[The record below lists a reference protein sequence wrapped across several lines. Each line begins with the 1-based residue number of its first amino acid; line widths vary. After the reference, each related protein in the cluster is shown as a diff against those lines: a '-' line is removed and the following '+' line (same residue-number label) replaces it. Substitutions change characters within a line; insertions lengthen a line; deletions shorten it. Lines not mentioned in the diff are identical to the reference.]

1 MTGITPAEVVLTGGN
16 LALVVVVVVI
26 ALGALAMAA
35 MFRQEVLSAGEG
47 TDNMKN
53 IALAVQEGANAYL
66 QRQFRT
72 LAVFAGIAFFVLL
85 ALPADDWGVR
95 IGRSVFFLVGAG
107 FSATVGYLGMS
118 LAVKANLRVA
128 AAANESGRDPA
139 MNIGFRTGAMV
150 GMLTVG
156 LGLLG
161 ASVVVLLFKHEAPHV
176 LEGFG
181 FGAALLAMFMRVGGG
196 IFTKAADV
204 GADLVGKVEQNIPE
218 DDPRNAATIADN
230 VGDNVGDCA
239 GMAADL
245 FESYAVTL
253 VAALILGSQAFGD
266 KGLVFPLLIPAV
278 GALTAVAGVYLM
290 RPRPGENGLTTI
302 NRAFYLSAG
311 IAAVACVILSFVYLP
326 SSFADFENVT
336 PSALDQLSVSGASG
350 NPALIA
356 SIAVVI
362 GIVMAAA
369 ILALTGYFTGTEY
382 RPVKD
387 VGKTSLTGAATVLLS
402 GLAVGFE
409 SAVYTTLVIGA
420 AVFGAYLLG
429 GASLTVS
436 LFAVALAGCGLLT
449 TVGVIVAMD
458 TFGPVSDNAQGIA
471 EMSGDVSPEG
481 AQILTELDAV
491 GNTTKAI
498 TKGIAI
504 ATAVLAATALFG
516 SYATSVLDALVK
528 ARPTTD
534 EFTLADFFV
543 FNPAVLVGVL
553 LGSAVVFLFSGLA
566 ISAVGRAAGAVV
578 YEVRRQFREI
588 PGIMEGTGRPEYGK
602 VVDIVT
608 KDSLRELVTP
618 GILAVLAPVAVGFGL
633 GVTALAGFLA
643 GAIGTG
649 TLMAVFLANSGGAW
663 DNAKKLVEDGN
674 HGGKGSDAHA
684 ATIIGDTVGDPFKD
698 TAGPAINPLL
708 KVMNLVS
715 LLVASAVVS
724 MSVGKDQ
731 NDPLR
736 IGIAVVC
743 AGIIATAVY
752 ISKQREVSIGSDGPS
767 TPASPAPR
775 QRPDA
780 DGPGP
785 ADRLTSSSTKISTTA
800 RGRSDSSDLPL
811 RLRSAL
817 ETAGFT
823 YDAVAELLGT
833 RAHAALGRNET
844 TPGRRR
850 TTDGSPLATLTRL
863 FLLQAP
869 VPAADAERALPDLL
883 GPLADDGFLATD
895 GQRGTRAPRRPPLRH
910 QRSPGGPRPLG
921 RQRPD
926 ARTRRRSRPGRAGPR
941 PGHQPGRHLPGPAD
955 HPRAGAA
962 GPSTSAPA
970 AASRRC
976 TWPPTRSASSRPT

>member
-1 MTGITPAEVVLTGGN
+1 MTGIDPAVVTLTGTNQLLVIVVL
-16 LALVVVVVVI
+16 AI
-26 ALGALAMAA
+26 ALGALAMAVV
-35 MFRQEVLSAGEG
+35 FRKQVLAAGEG
-47 TDNMKN
+47 TDNMKT

-66 QRQFRT
+66 TRQFRT
-72 LAVFAGIAFFVLL
+72 LGIFAVIAFFALL
-85 ALPADDWGVR
+85 VLPADDMTVR
-95 IGRSVFFLVGAG
+95 IFRSVFFLVGAG
-107 FSATVGYLGMS
+107 FSSAVGYLGMN
-118 LAVKANLRVA
+118 LAVRANLRVA
-128 AAANESGRDPA
+128 AAADSVGREPA
-139 MNIGFRTGAMV
+139 MTIGLRTGAMV

-161 ASVVVLLFKHEAPHV
+161 ASLVVLVFQDTAPDV

-204 GADLVGKVEQNIPE
+204 GADLVGKVEQGIPE

-266 KGLVFPLLIPAV
+266 KGLVFPLLIPAI
-278 GALTAVAGVYLM
+278 GALTAVAGVYLT
-290 RPRPGENGLTTI
+290 RPKAGENGLKTI
-302 NRAFYLSAG
+302 NRSFYLSSG
-311 IAAVACVILSFVYLP
+311 IAAVASVVLAYVYLP
-326 SSFADFENVT
+326 SSFAEFTNISD
-336 PSALDQLSVSGASG
+336 
-350 NPALIA
+350 ALIDAEGDPRFIAA
-356 SIAVVI
+356 SAVVI
-362 GIVMAAA
+362 GIVMSAG
-369 ILALTGYFTGTEY
+369 ILALTGYYTGTEH

-387 VGKTSLTGAATVLLS
+387 VGKTSLTGAATVILAGLS
-402 GLAVGFE
+402 VGFE

-429 GASLTVS
+429 GAALTVS

-516 SYATSVLDALVK
+516 SYATSVFDALVE
-528 ARPTTD
+528 ANPAQD
-534 EFTLADFFV
+534 EFLQFDV

-553 LGSAVVFLFSGLA
+553 LGACVVFLFSGLA
-566 ISAVGRAAGAVV
+566 INAVARAAGAVV

-618 GILAVLAPVAVGFGL
+618 GILAVLAPIAVGFGL
-633 GVTALAGFLA
+633 GATALAGFLA

-649 TLMAVFLANSGGAW
+649 TLMAVFLANAGGAW
-663 DNAKKLVEDGN
+663 DNAKKLVEDGH
-674 HGGKGSDAHA
+674 HGGKGSLAHE

-698 TAGPAINPLL
+698 TAGPAINPLI

-715 LLVASAVVS
+715 LLIASAVVS
-724 MSVGKDQ
+724 MSVGDDQ
-731 NDPLR
+731 NDVLR
-736 IGIAVVC
+736 IIIAVV
-743 AGIIATAVY
+743 AVGIIAAAIYV
-752 ISKQREVSIGSDGPS
+752 SKQREVSISD
-767 TPASPAPR
+767 
-775 QRPDA
+775 
-780 DGPGP
+780 DGDNTG
-785 ADRLTSSSTKISTTA
+785 SSSMAPHATT
-800 RGRSDSSDLPL
+800 
-811 RLRSAL
+811 
-817 ETAGFT
+817 
-823 YDAVAELLGT
+823 
-833 RAHAALGRNET
+833 
-844 TPGRRR
+844 
-850 TTDGSPLATLTRL
+850 
-863 FLLQAP
+863 
-869 VPAADAERALPDLL
+869 
-883 GPLADDGFLATD
+883 
-895 GQRGTRAPRRPPLRH
+895 
-910 QRSPGGPRPLG
+910 
-921 RQRPD
+921 
-926 ARTRRRSRPGRAGPR
+926 
-941 PGHQPGRHLPGPAD
+941 
-955 HPRAGAA
+955 
-962 GPSTSAPA
+962 
-970 AASRRC
+970 
-976 TWPPTRSASSRPT
+976 